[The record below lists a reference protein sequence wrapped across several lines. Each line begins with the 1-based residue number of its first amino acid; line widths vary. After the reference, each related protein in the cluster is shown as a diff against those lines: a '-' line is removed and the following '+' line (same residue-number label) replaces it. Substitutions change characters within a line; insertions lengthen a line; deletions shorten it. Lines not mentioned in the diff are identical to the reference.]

1 MRILLRKLFIGAFV
15 LVGACAP
22 HINDVRLES
31 VRPVAGT
38 QIPTR
43 TPEHDEQRFG
53 GIVVE
58 FSSESDLR
66 RQVARFGTSFFA
78 VVERCMGRTH
88 IDDLWD
94 PDARIGTGDFFDE
107 FGVLSDAGRGS
118 PANPERPSPVSGE
131 PRDGR
136 FFFRLPIH
144 LETYAQQQPIVAGRV
159 VRSVIY
165 HDLRRDME
173 DLCVFA
179 RGWTYLA
186 GVWRSNTVVIPYSSI
201 RAALD
206 RSPTP

>member
-1 MRILLRKLFIGAFV
+1 MRILLRRLFVGAFV

-22 HINDVRLES
+22 HINDVRLEN
-31 VRPVAGT
+31 VRPVADT

-78 VVERCMGRTH
+78 VVERCAGRTH

-94 PDARIGTGDFFDE
+94 PNARIGTGDFFDE
-107 FGVLSDAGRGS
+107 FGVLSDAGRS
-118 PANPERPSPVSGE
+118 SLANPERLSAVSGE

-136 FFFRLPIH
+136 FFFWLPIH

-206 RSPTP
+206 RLPTP

>member
-1 MRILLRKLFIGAFV
+1 MTILLPKLLIGALV
-15 LVGACAP
+15 LLGACGP
-22 HINDVRLES
+22 RINDVRLES
-31 VRPVAGT
+31 VRSIAGI
-38 QIPTR
+38 QVPTR
-43 TPEHDEQRFG
+43 SPEHDAQRFG

-66 RQVARFGTSFFA
+66 RHVARFGTSFFA
-78 VVERCMGRTH
+78 VVERCAGRTH
-88 IDDLWD
+88 IDDLWE
-94 PDARIGTGDFFDE
+94 PDARIGAGDFFDV

-131 PRDGR
+131 ARNGR

-186 GVWRSNTVVIPYSSI
+186 GVWRSNTVVVPYSSI
-201 RAALD
+201 RGALD
-206 RSPTP
+206 PSPAP